1 MRMIVRRCCVGILT
15 IVLLIGLLPANALAL
30 TAQEQE
36 DIHRVD
42 VWWQDEHNQQF
53 IDWIMNSDNFVY
65 HLDVTTGGVIHDIS
79 YASLNLSEKE
89 RKDNFVKILSSFI
102 GLSFDKIREQSAGE
116 AFSKISSIFLKEF
129 EDHLKK
135 AGTFTV
141 EEFKYIEQA
150 ISVTS
155 DYYLS
160 HYYGIDTN
168 MGEYGYNAI
177 YQRIQSA
184 FDNNV
189 QDFDWP
195 DHKAEVMDEFYTFV
209 QSNEWYDKLKS
220 HSKIFKS
227 VVSTVDLAQDGLALV
242 GELESYRIADE
253 KLVELLK
260 HIVSNSTD
268 SALTDACNEI
278 ISKFE
283 NTYEDN
289 LINGILEIAEDKTI
303 KWAYDKV
310 KDFIA
315 EKCGIYGVF
324 AKIGIEAGKA
334 ISDLWF
340 NTSDIKQHM
349 QSVYCVN
356 LISEL
361 LVDVLETELG
371 NQTIYDHQNAYTVEY
386 AANTIYH
393 MRVLIELRKTGE
405 MCYYNLK
412 NSAYNS
418 AIINVCKT
426 FGWFNKKEEQE
437 IIEAW
442 YSEFQTVISGVQGS
456 LYKMIPLYH
465 YYDEA
470 QVNEPNA
477 SEQWEGYT
485 PISSKEELNSIREN
499 LNGKYYLTNDIAFSS
514 EDFASGGPYYNG
526 GNGWKP
532 IGTEAEPFTGILDGN
547 GYSIL
552 GIYVYVPIS
561 YKTASSIKPS
571 YAGVF
576 GYANG
581 ATYKNITADG
591 GTVHAQTDYSLCS
604 WYAGG
609 LVGYCVDTLFTNC
622 HNGNTVMGMYC
633 GGIAGNC
640 GGGTISNCTN
650 RGVITQSEESRSCGG
665 IVGIAGNSTIS
676 NCHNYGSIADDWNN
690 FFAGGIIGYSLTSE
704 VVIECCSNYG
714 TVGYDETVDGV
725 FSAGGIIGCSEYATI
740 RSSYN
745 AGTIIG
751 QCAGGILGSSYYS
764 DGDTVRIND
773 CYNRGP
779 INGFGQYHAFAA
791 GISGEGGIISN
802 CYNTGG
808 IYTGYVIRKAY
819 TAGIALNPNSIN
831 NCYAR
836 DAQTYTNNDGSIL
849 CSTADM
855 KLQST
860 YENFDFDT
868 VWGISATVNDGY
880 PYLKQVL
887 SEKTVENPVLKLNS
901 DMVNMTIRKG
911 TSANA
916 DVKMESNGQLVL
928 STMLQEGFDFLVT
941 VSDKRI
947 IRVSEV
953 VQTTSGVQFV
963 IEGISD
969 GEAILRVH
977 ERNTGAIYDARITV
991 ESENTCSYT
1000 GKITTAATCT
1010 TDGVKTFTCSCGD
1023 SYTEVIPATGHNYV
1037 GGKCVCGDTKT
1048 VSINGSFNDGGSAN
1062 MTWTKN
1068 GYIYS
1073 VELTSGTHQFKVVK
1087 DGVSLGNDGDIW
1099 DTTTATSDTGWEF
1112 TEWRG
1117 DCNIVATGGFYHFTF
1132 LFDTNRLIVTYDHA
1146 HQYTAGEV
1154 VAPTCTAN
1162 GYTVYTCG
1170 ICGDSYYDDEV
1181 DALGHAWTDATYTA
1195 PKTCSIC
1202 GETEGEALGHEAYTY
1217 SFDRVNNIHNF
1228 TCVACGETVTK
1239 AATDG
1244 QKFAFNTAAPTLS
1257 VDIVMNIAVTLPAGF
1272 TNPYMV
1278 VEFNGTTTTL
1288 NDYTIDQSNGR
1299 CVFAFPGINPQVM
1312 GDTFVATLYA
1322 DVDGVQ
1328 VTVELEY
1335 SMLKYINSQLK
1346 KSTISDALRTALS
1359 DLVMYGEANQVYEGY
1374 KTDALLS
1381 SLLEDAAKENL
1392 TPSTFVNLDAGYNQM
1407 AITGTAYSSIDLKG
1421 VTMALGSKIMVR
1433 MTVYCADPSAYT
1445 VKVTINGEDHLYP
1458 VSQLPLAAGYT
1469 DRYVLEFD
1477 QIRATQ
1483 FGEVITFSFLDADG
1497 NQLGRTL
1504 TYSVYTYV
1512 QKNQGSANA
1521 NLANLLKA
1529 IYNYGESV
1537 KNI

>member
-79 YASLNLSEKE
+79 YASLNLGEKE
-89 RKDNFVKILSSFI
+89 RKDNFVKILTSFI
-102 GLSFDKIREQSAGE
+102 GLSFDEIREQSAGE
-116 AFSKISSIFLKEF
+116 AFSKISSLFLKEF
-129 EDHLKK
+129 EEHLKK
-135 AGTFTV
+135 AGTFTI

-160 HYYGIDTN
+160 YYYGIDTN

-177 YQRIQSA
+177 YERIQSA

-195 DHKAEVMDEFYTFV
+195 DHKAGVMDEFYTFV

-242 GELESYRIADE
+242 AELETYRIADE

-260 HIVSNSTD
+260 YIASNSTD

-324 AKIGIEAGKA
+324 AKIGIAAGKA

-340 NTSDIKQHM
+340 NTSDIKHHM

-371 NQTIYDHQNAYTVEY
+371 NQTIYDHQNAYTAEY

-418 AIINVCKT
+418 AIVNVCKT

-442 YSEFQTVISGVQGS
+442 YSEFQSVISGVQGS

-477 SEQWEGYT
+477 SEKWEGYT
-485 PISSKEELNSIREN
+485 PVSSKEELSAIREN
-499 LNGKYYLTNDIAFSS
+499 LNGKYYLTNDIVFTSA
-514 EDFASGGPYYNG
+514 DFASGGPYYNG

-532 IGTEAEPFTGILDGN
+532 IGTKDEPFTGILDGN

-561 YKTASSIKPS
+561 YKTASSINPS

-609 LVGYCVDTLFTNC
+609 LVGFCVDTLLTNC
-622 HNGNTVMGMYC
+622 HNGNTVMGMDC

-640 GGGTISNCTN
+640 SGGVITNCTN
-650 RGVITQSEESRSCGG
+650 RGVITQSQEALSCGG
-665 IVGIAGNSTIS
+665 IVGVVGSSTIS
-676 NCHNYGSIADDWNN
+676 NCHNYGLIANDWNIHY
-690 FFAGGIIGYSLTSE
+690 AGGVVGRSVTSE
-704 VVIECCSNYG
+704 VIIEYCSNYG
-714 TVGYDETVDGV
+714 TVGRGRYVDGV
-725 FSAGGIIGCSEYATI
+725 FRSGGIIGCAEYATI
-740 RSSYN
+740 RYN
-745 AGTIIG
+745 YNVGTVSG
-751 QCAGGILGSSYYS
+751 QDPGGILGGSYFS
-764 DGDTVRIND
+764 EGDTVWIYD
-773 CYNRGP
+773 CYNRGS
-779 INGFGQYHAFAA
+779 IDRYGERYVHAA
-791 GISGEGGIISN
+791 GISGSGGIICN
-802 CYNTGG
+802 CYNIGR
-808 IYTGYVIRKAY
+808 IYAGSAFSSISKEY
-819 TAGIALNPNSIN
+819 TAAIAMTPNSIT
-831 NCYAR
+831 NCYA
-836 DAQTYTNNDGSIL
+836 DNTQTYTYNDGAIL

-868 VWGISATVNDGY
+868 VWGISATVNNGY

-1023 SYTEVIPATGHNYV
+1023 SYTEVIPATGHA
-1037 GGKCVCGDTKT
+1037 
-1048 VSINGSFNDGGSAN
+1048 S
-1062 MTWTKN
+1062 
-1068 GYIYS
+1068 
-1073 VELTSGTHQFKVVK
+1073 
-1087 DGVSLGNDGDIW
+1087 
-1099 DTTTATSDTGWEF
+1099 
-1112 TEWRG
+1112 
-1117 DCNIVATGGFYHFTF
+1117 
-1132 LFDTNRLIVTYDHA
+1132 
-1146 HQYTAGEV
+1146 
-1154 VAPTCTAN
+1154 
-1162 GYTVYTCG
+1162 
-1170 ICGDSYYDDEV
+1170 
-1181 DALGHAWTDATYTA
+1181 
-1195 PKTCSIC
+1195 
-1202 GETEGEALGHEAYTY
+1202 YTY
-1217 SFDRVNNIHNF
+1217 AYDKTAATHNF
-1228 TCVACGETVTK
+1228 TCTKCGETVTK
-1239 AATDG
+1239 AAEA
-1244 QKFAFNTAAPTLS
+1244 KFAFNTASPALA

-1272 TNPYMV
+1272 ESPYMV

-1407 AITGTAYSSIDLKG
+1407 AITGTAHSSIDLKG
-1421 VTMALGSKIMVR
+1421 VSMALGSKIMVR

>member
-1 MRMIVRRCCVGILT
+1 MIVRRCCVGILA
-15 IVLLIGLLPANALAL
+15 IVLLIGLFPANAFAL

-36 DIHRVD
+36 NIHRVD

-53 IDWIMNSDNFVY
+53 IDWLMNSDNFVY

-135 AGTFTV
+135 VGTFTV

-177 YQRIQSA
+177 YERIQSA

-227 VVSTVDLAQDGLALV
+227 IVSTVDLAQDGLALV
-242 GELESYRIADE
+242 GELESYRIADK

-260 HIVSNSTD
+260 HIASNSTD

-371 NQTIYDHQNAYTVEY
+371 NQSIYDHQNAYTAEY

-418 AIINVCKT
+418 AIVDVCKT

-442 YSEFQTVISGVQGS
+442 YSEFQSVISGVQGS

-470 QVNEPNA
+470 QANEPNA
-477 SEQWEGYT
+477 SEKWEGYT

-499 LNGKYYLTNDIAFSS
+499 LNGKYYLTNDIVFTSA
-514 EDFASGGPYYNG
+514 DFASGGPYYNG

-532 IGTEAEPFTGILDGN
+532 IGTKDEPFTGILDGN

-561 YKTASSIKPS
+561 YTGGFSNPS

-576 GYANG
+576 GYGVG
-581 ATYKNITADG
+581 AIFKNLTMGG
-591 GTVHAQTDYSLCS
+591 GTVHAKTDSSKGS

-609 LVGYCVDTLFTNC
+609 LVAYCVDTLFINC
-622 HNGNTVMGMYC
+622 HNSNTVKGSYC
-633 GGIAGNC
+633 GGIAGSC
-640 GGGTISNCTN
+640 TGGAISNCTN
-650 RGVITQSEESRSCGG
+650 GGMINQSLAAHSCGG
-665 IVGIAGNSTIS
+665 IVGEADKCTIS
-676 NCHNYGSIADDWNN
+676 NCHNYGAIGDNWNILFAGGIVGDSDTGEMIIEYCSNYGMIGYDDSVDGVLG
-690 FFAGGIIGYSLTSE
+690 AGGIIGGSS
-704 VVIECCSNYG
+704 C
-714 TVGYDETVDGV
+714 D
-725 FSAGGIIGCSEYATI
+725 TI
-740 RSSYN
+740 RYCYN
-745 AGTIIG
+745 IG
-751 QCAGGILGSSYYS
+751 SVIGMRSGGILGDISSYGGETSCIY
-764 DGDTVRIND
+764 D
-773 CYNRGP
+773 CFNRGS
-779 INGFGQYHAFAA
+779 ITGLSERYVYA
-791 GISGEGGIISN
+791 GGICGYGGSIRN

-808 IYTGYVIRKAY
+808 VYTNAASKETRR
-819 TAGIALNPNSIN
+819 AGIAARPDSMT
-831 NCYAR
+831 NCYAKSG
-836 DAQTYTNNDGSIL
+836 QTFTYTDGAIL

-860 YENFDFDT
+860 YENYDFDT
-868 VWGISATVNDGY
+868 VWGISATVNNGY

-991 ESENTCSYT
+991 ESGNTCSYT

-1073 VELTSGTHQFKVVK
+1073 VELTSGTHQFNVVK

-1272 TNPYMV
+1272 ENPYMV
-1278 VEFNGTTTTL
+1278 VEFNGVTTTL
-1288 NDYTIDQSNGR
+1288 NDYTINAENGR
-1299 CVFAFPGINPQVM
+1299 YVFAFPGINPQVM
-1312 GDTFVATLYA
+1312 GDTFCATLYA
-1322 DVDGVQ
+1322 YVDGVQ

-1346 KSTISDALRTALS
+1346 KTTTPAELRTALS
-1359 DLVMYGEANQVYEGY
+1359 DLVMYGEANQIYEGY

-1381 SLLEDAAKENL
+1381 TLLDASATL
-1392 TPSTFVNLDAGYNQM
+1392 TPSTFVNLDSSYNQM
-1407 AITGTAYSSIDLKG
+1407 AITGTHDANIDLKG
-1421 VTMALGSKIMVR
+1421 ASLSLGSRVLVR
-1433 MTVYCADPSAYT
+1433 VTVFCADAQTHS
-1445 VKVTINGEDHLYP
+1445 VKATINGESFLYP
-1458 VSQLPLAAGYT
+1458 VSELALADGYT
-1469 DRYVLEFD
+1469 GRYVLEFD

-1483 FGEVITFSFLDADG
+1483 FGEVITVTFLNGEGATV
-1497 NQLGRTL
+1497 GRTL
-1504 TYSVYTYV
+1504 NYSVYTYI
-1512 QKNQGSANA
+1512 QRNQNTTNE

-1537 KNI
+1537 KKI